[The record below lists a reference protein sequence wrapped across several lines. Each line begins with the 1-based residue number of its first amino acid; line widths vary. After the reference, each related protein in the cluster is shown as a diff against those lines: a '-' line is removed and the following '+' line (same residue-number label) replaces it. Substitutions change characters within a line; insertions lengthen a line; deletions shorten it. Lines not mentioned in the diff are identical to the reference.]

1 MRCIALNFEIID
13 FHTHPFLLHE
23 DNICYYKD
31 IMNMSYESFA
41 EDMAAAGV
49 SRFAGSVIHKCPGDD
64 LRSMLTSNE
73 MAYKL
78 SDLYGEKYIPGI
90 HIHPA
95 YPEESVKAMDEAHAR
110 GVKLIGEL
118 VPYFYNWSDYSAPEF
133 SELLD
138 YAEKYGMTVS
148 LHTIDLSAMERMA
161 LEHKNINFVFAHP
174 GEKAQVMLHEEVMK
188 KCDNVYLDL
197 SGTGLFR
204 HGMLKYLTK
213 SVGAQRILFGT
224 DYPVCN
230 LRLYIGGMLDEG
242 LSDSE
247 LELIFAKN
255 AKRLLGI

>member
-1 MRCIALNFEIID
+1 
-13 FHTHPFLLHE
+13 
-23 DNICYYKD
+23 
-31 IMNMSYESFA
+31 
-41 EDMAAAGV
+41 
-49 SRFAGSVIHKCPGDD
+49 
-64 LRSMLTSNE
+64 
-73 MAYKL
+73 
-78 SDLYGEKYIPGI
+78 
-90 HIHPA
+90 
-95 YPEESVKAMDEAHAR
+95 
-110 GVKLIGEL
+110 
-118 VPYFYNWSDYSAPEF
+118 
-133 SELLD
+133 
-138 YAEKYGMTVS
+138 
-148 LHTIDLSAMERMA
+148 MA

-174 GEKAQVMLHEEVMK
+174 GEKAQVMLHEGVMK